1 MHTKT
6 VRYKIIMVRLEFIK
20 SLAALAALWKLKPI
34 LLENREI
41 PKISKR
47 DFGDDFYWGVATSA
61 YQIEGASDI
70 DGKGESVW
78 DRFTDKKSH
87 IKDNSNGKIAID
99 FYNQYENDL
108 KLLKSL
114 NFKNFRFS
122 FSWAR
127 ILPDGT
133 GRINEKGID
142 FYNRMIDT
150 CLELGIE
157 PWAVLYHWDLPQLLE
172 DKGGW
177 TNREIIN
184 WFSEYAD
191 LCSRRFGDR
200 IKHWMVLNE
209 PASFTAL
216 GYFSGIHAPNRTG
229 IQKFLA
235 SVHHANLCQAE
246 GGRIIRSNVRNSHI
260 GTALSCSYTEPQKM
274 TGSYQRAAQRL
285 DVVLNRLFIEP
296 SLGMG
301 YPFQDLPVLKKIEKY
316 IQPAD
321 IENLKFDF
329 DFIGIQNYFKVIA
342 KPSLIPFIWA
352 NRVGPDIDAEVT
364 EMGWKVSPEGIY
376 EIIKQFAKY
385 PVKEIIV
392 TENGAAFPD
401 HLTNG
406 RIHDQQRI
414 DFYKR
419 YLQNILKAKNEGVN
433 VTGYFAWTFID
444 NFEWAEGFRTRYGIV
459 YNDFETQK
467 RTVKDS
473 GIWFRDFLK

>member
-1 MHTKT
+1 
-6 VRYKIIMVRLEFIK
+6 MVRLEFIK
-20 SLAALAALWKLKPI
+20 TMAVLTALWKLKPI
-34 LLENREI
+34 LPVSSEAHE
-41 PKISKR
+41 ISKG

-61 YQIEGASDI
+61 YQIEGASDA

-78 DRFTDKKSH
+78 DRFTSKQSH
-87 IKDNSNGKIAID
+87 IKDKSNGKIAID
-99 FYNQYENDL
+99 FYNRYEDDL
-108 KLLKSL
+108 KLLKKL

-157 PWAVLYHWDLPQLLE
+157 PWAVLYHWDLPQALE

-177 TNREIIN
+177 TNREMIG

-191 LCSRRFGDR
+191 LCTRRFGDR
-200 IKHWMVLNE
+200 IRHWMVLNE
-209 PASFTAL
+209 PASFTTL
-216 GYFSGIHAPNRTG
+216 GYLSGIHAPNRTG
-229 IQKFLA
+229 IHKFMA

-246 GGRIIRSNVRNSHI
+246 GGRIIRRNVENSHI
-260 GTALSCSYTEPQKM
+260 GTALSCSYTEPHKM
-274 TGSYQRAAQRL
+274 TGSHQRAAQRL

-301 YPFQDLPVLKKIEKY
+301 YPVQDFPILKKIEKH
-316 IQPAD
+316 IHPED
-321 IENLKFDF
+321 IENVKFDF
-329 DFIGIQNYFKVIA
+329 DFIGIQNYFRVVA

-352 NRVGPDIDAEVT
+352 NRVKPEDDSEVT
-364 EMGWKVSPEGIY
+364 DMGWEVYPEGIY

-401 HLTNG
+401 QLING
-406 RIHDQQRI
+406 RINDPQRI
-414 DFYKR
+414 NFYKR
-419 YLQNILKAKNEGVN
+419 YLQNILRAKQEGVN

-444 NFEWAEGFRTRYGIV
+444 NFEWAEGFRPRFGMV
-459 YNDFETQK
+459 YNDFETQE

-473 GIWFRDFLK
+473 GFWFRDFLK